1 MWLAPR
7 KQNLDWVAQ
16 NYDSETCDLWE
27 EVRSTDFFWN
37 RYTMRKVLSPFCG
50 WNFRRLQL
58 TMLRR
63 ERLPD
68 VVRGMICHA
77 TKALMTLFIAVV
89 AERHAQTFTK
99 CNDKITSPVIA
110 K

>member
-1 MWLAPR
+1 MWPAPR

-27 EVRSTDFFWN
+27 EVRSTNFFWN
-37 RYTMRKVLSPFCG
+37 RYTMRKVLFPFCG
-50 WNFRRLQL
+50 WNLRRLQPTRL
-58 TMLRR
+58 IRELLR
-63 ERLPD
+63 D
-68 VVRGMICHA
+68 SVRGMICQV

-99 CNDKITSPVIA
+99 CNDKITSLVLA